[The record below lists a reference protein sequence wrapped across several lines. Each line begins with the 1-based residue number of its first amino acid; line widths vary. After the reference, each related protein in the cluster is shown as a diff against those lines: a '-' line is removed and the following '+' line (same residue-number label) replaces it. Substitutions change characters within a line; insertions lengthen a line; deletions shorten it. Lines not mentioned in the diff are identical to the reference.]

1 MTFKSATTSAPAD
14 ADFVG
19 FKNIGGW
26 VIVQRRSDG
35 AWDTTANTN
44 GVGYD
49 MFVAGVSASRK
60 SFWSYETQQ
69 FMCGTFEQMI
79 REMAA

>member
-1 MTFKSATTSAPAD
+1 MTFQSAIAAAPAD

-26 VIVQRRSDG
+26 VIIQRRSDG

-44 GVGYD
+44 NVGYD
-49 MFVAGVSASRK
+49 LIISGISARGK
-60 SFWSYETQQ
+60 SYWSYESQQ
-69 FMCGTFEQMI
+69 FMCGTVEQMV
-79 REMAA
+79 REIEA